1 MNKRTTLGISL
12 AAALACSG
20 ALFGVASA
28 TEVPP
33 DPQVVVVKTQV
44 ACGTVTV
51 TLTNNDTGAYGFDWH
66 TVPWNGGNVGVKS
79 GSLTVAAGAT
89 VTNTIHLKEDSYD
102 GKGAFTLGVVF
113 GPNTHKQPFLDL
125 GLVVTDCKPPVTET
139 TKPAPTTDPT
149 VAPTTTAAPTTTT
162 APPTTPARDDKDCA
176 DFPTQAAAQA
186 VLDADKI
193 DPNHLDTNHN
203 GIACEGP
210 ADPTPPLPTIL
221 PVPVANPQ
229 FEVVPNTTSGV
240 NTGDGSLA

>member
-28 TEVPP
+28 AEVPP

-66 TVPWNGGNVGVKS
+66 TVPWNGGNAGVKS

-125 GLVVTDCKPPVTET
+125 GLVVTDCKPPVIT
-139 TKPAPTTDPT
+139 TKPTVPPTTTPT
-149 VAPTTTAAPTTTT
+149 VAPTTKPTTPVTTDTKPPATT
-162 APPTTPARDDKDCA
+162 APP
-176 DFPTQAAAQA
+176 
-186 VLDADKI
+186 VLV
-193 DPNHLDTNHN
+193 PVPV
-203 GIACEGP
+203 P
-210 ADPTPPLPTIL
+210 ADPAA
-221 PVPVANPQ
+221 PVANPQ
-229 FEVVPNTTSGV
+229 FAVVPNTTSGV